1 MILTTQQQF
10 CSKLLL
16 LFCFNLKCIIAK
28 SVLSFDHTLEKKQ
41 EKAVFMSPVGRT
53 GHKFICG
60 CVFFFLSPCWLSDK
74 NQLQMYLLSFL
85 LFWLN

>member
-16 LFCFNLKCIIAK
+16 LFYFNLKCIIAK
-28 SVLSFDHTLEKKQ
+28 SVLPFDHTLEKKQ

-53 GHKFICG
+53 GHKFQIKIC
-60 CVFFFLSPCWLSDK
+60 FLCFHFRTKGLA
-74 NQLQMYLLSFL
+74 L
-85 LFWLN
+85 